1 MTGTPDLVIRGG
13 TIADGLGGELFEAD
27 VAITNGRISEIG
39 KVSAKGKEE
48 IDARGK
54 LVTPGFVDVHTHY
67 DGQVTW
73 SQDITPSS
81 QNGVTTAIMG
91 NCGVGFAPCRPSDHH
106 RLIQLME
113 GVEDI
118 PEPVLSAGIPWSWES
133 FPDYMEW
140 LSKRHFDID
149 IGAQLPHAALRVYV
163 MGERG
168 ARRDPSTAEDNRAM
182 AALAGDAV
190 RAGAL
195 GFSTSRTLNHRTST
209 GDFTPTLKAGED
221 ELTAIAGAMHK
232 VGRSVLQFVLDLS
245 TLDED
250 LPMMLRVA
258 ANTQIPVSFSITQ
271 NDKAPQR
278 WRQTLDMIRDA
289 SARGLSITAQIAA
302 RPVGLMLGLELSRNP
317 FQTHP
322 SYQAIAHL
330 PLKPSGW
337 RGCISPRCAPRSSA
351 RHATATDDPLFFR
364 PNYDK
369 MYLLGNPPD
378 YEQPPENTLG
388 AQARRHG
395 QQPEALAYDAMLTD
409 DGRGMLYV
417 PFLNYSDGNLDAT
430 REMLRDPNSVPG
442 LSDGGAHCG
451 IICDASFPTYLLTH
465 WTRDRSR
472 GEKLSIPFVVAAQSR
487 KTALSVGLHDRGVI
501 APGYKA
507 DINVI
512 DYDKLH
518 LHPPKVHYDLPVGG
532 RRLLQRGRRL
542 RRHHRLRRGDAA
554 RRHRHGIAS
563 GQIGARRAGQQVPVR
578 RGGGLKPGDST
589 KPVSFPRRQERH
601 ERLRYASGK
610 FGLRN
615 RLPHQPCPFRVGPQQ
630 QQAGHS

>member
-1 MTGTPDLVIRGG
+1 MTSAPDIVIRGG
-13 TIADGLGGELFEAD
+13 TIADGSGGDLYEAD
-27 VAITNGRISEIG
+27 VAITDGKITEVG
-39 KVSAKGKEE
+39 KVAGKGKEE
-48 IDARGK
+48 LDARGR
-54 LVTPGFVDVHTHY
+54 LVAPGFVDVHTHY

-91 NCGVGFAPCRPSDHH
+91 NCGVGFAPCRPSDHT

-118 PEPVLSAGIPWSWES
+118 PEPVLSAGIPWEWES
-133 FPDYMEW
+133 FPDYMNW
-140 LSKRHFDID
+140 LSKRSFDVD

-168 ARRDPSTAEDNRAM
+168 ARRDPSTEQDNRQM

-221 ELTAIAGAMHK
+221 ELTAIAGAMHD
-232 VGRSVLQFVLDLS
+232 VGRSVLQFVLDAS
-245 TLDED
+245 TADED

-258 ANTQIPVSFSITQ
+258 ENTKCPISFSLAQ
-271 NDKAPQR
+271 NDKTPRR
-278 WRQTLDMIRDA
+278 WRQTLDIINEATR
-289 SARGLSITAQIAA
+289 RGLSITAQIAA

-322 SYQAIAHL
+322 SYKAIAHL
-330 PLKPSGW
+330 PLKE
-337 RGCISPRCAPRSSA
+337 RVA
-351 RHATATDDPLFFR
+351 RLRQPEVRTAILAENATDTDDPLFFR

-378 YEQPPENTLG
+378 YEQPPENALG
-388 AQARRHG
+388 AQARRLNKR
-395 QQPEALAYDAMLTD
+395 PEELAYDAMLTD
-409 DGRGMLYV
+409 EGRGMLYV
-417 PFLNYSDGNLDAT
+417 PFLNYADGNLDAT
-430 REMLRDPNSVPG
+430 REMLLDPNAVPG

-472 GEKLSIPFVVAAQSR
+472 GEKLSIPFVISVQSR
-487 KTALSVGLHDRGVI
+487 KTALSFGLADRGLI

-507 DINVI
+507 DVNVI
-512 DYDKLH
+512 DYDRLH

-532 RRLLQRGRRL
+532 RRLLQQVDGYDATIVSGVVTQRG
-542 RRHHRLRRGDAA
+542 GAA
-554 RRHRHGIAS
+554 T
-563 GQIGARRAGQQVPVR
+563 GARPGRLI
-578 RGGGLKPGDST
+578 RGTQGMP
-589 KPVSFPRRQERH
+589 
-601 ERLRYASGK
+601 A
-610 FGLRN
+610 
-615 RLPHQPCPFRVGPQQ
+615 
-630 QQAGHS
+630 

>member
-1 MTGTPDLVIRGG
+1 MTSAPDLVIRGG
-13 TIADGLGGELFEAD
+13 TVADGLGGELFEAD
-27 VAITNGRISEIG
+27 VAISGGVITEVG
-39 KVSAKGKEE
+39 KGAGKGKEE
-48 IDARGK
+48 IYAKGK

-91 NCGVGFAPCRPSDHH
+91 NCGVGFAPCKPADHT

-113 GVEDI
+113 GAEDI
-118 PEPVLSAGIPWSWES
+118 PEPVLSAGIPWAWES
-133 FPDYMEW
+133 FPDYMDW
-140 LSKRHFDID
+140 LSKRDFDID
-149 IGAQLPHAALRVYV
+149 VGAQLPHAALRVYV

-168 ARRDPSTAEDNRAM
+168 ARRDPSTAEDNAAM
-182 AALAGDAV
+182 AKLAGEAV
-190 RAGAL
+190 RSGAL

-221 ELTAIAGAMHK
+221 ELTAIAGAMHRE
-232 VGRSVLQFVLDLS
+232 GRSVLQFVLDLS
-245 TLDED
+245 TIHED

-258 ANTQIPVSFSITQ
+258 ENTKCPITFSITQ

-278 WRQTLDMIRDA
+278 WRQTLDTIRDA

-322 SYQAIAHL
+322 SYKALAHL
-330 PLKPSGW
+330 PLKH
-337 RGCISPRCAPRSSA
+337 RGGALRQPELRAAILSE
-351 RHATATDDPLFFR
+351 HATATDDPLFFR

-388 AQARRHG
+388 AQARRQG

-417 PFLNYSDGNLDAT
+417 PFLNYGDGNLDST
-430 REMLRDPNSVPG
+430 RAMLSHPNSVPG

-465 WTRDRSR
+465 WTRDRTR

-487 KTALSVGLHDRGVI
+487 KTALSVGLNDRGLV

-507 DINVI
+507 DVNVI

-532 RRLLQRGRRL
+532 RRLLQQVDGYEATIVSGVVTQRNGR
-542 RRHHRLRRGDAA
+542 AT
-554 RRHRHGIAS
+554 
-563 GQIGARRAGQQVPVR
+563 GARPGQLVR
-578 RGGGLKPGDST
+578 GARDVAKQ
-589 KPVSFPRRQERH
+589 F
-601 ERLRYASGK
+601 
-610 FGLRN
+610 
-615 RLPHQPCPFRVGPQQ
+615 
-630 QQAGHS
+630 

>member
-1 MTGTPDLVIRGG
+1 VIRGG
-13 TIADGLGGELFEAD
+13 TIADGSGGDLFEAD
-27 VAITNGRISEIG
+27 VAIKDGRITEVG
-39 KVSAKGKEE
+39 KVSGTGKDE

-54 LVTPGFVDVHTHY
+54 LVAAGFVDVHTHY

-81 QNGVTTAIMG
+81 QNGVTTAVMG
-91 NCGVGFAPCRPSDHH
+91 NCGVGFAPCRPDDHL

-118 PEPVLSAGIPWSWES
+118 PEPVLSAGIPWAWES
-133 FPDYMEW
+133 FPDYMDW
-140 LSKRHFDID
+140 LSKRNFDID

-168 ARRDPSTAEDNRAM
+168 ARRDPSTADDNKAM
-182 AALAGDAV
+182 ARLASEAV

-221 ELTAIAGAMHK
+221 ELTAIADAMHG
-232 VGRSVLQFVLDLS
+232 VGPSVLQFVLDLS

-258 ANTQIPVSFSITQ
+258 ENTKCPITFSITQ
-271 NDKAPQR
+271 NDRAPQR
-278 WRQTLDMIRDA
+278 WRQTLATINEA
-289 SARGLSITAQIAA
+289 AARGLTVTAQIAA
-302 RPVGLMLGLELSRNP
+302 RPVGLLLGLELSRNP
-317 FQTHP
+317 LQTHP
-322 SYQAIAHL
+322 TYKAIAKL
-330 PLKPSGW
+330 PLAE
-337 RGCISPRCAPRSSA
+337 RVA
-351 RHATATDDPLFFR
+351 RLRLPEVRAAILSETAGETDDPLFFR

-369 MYLLGNPPD
+369 MYLLGDPPD
-378 YEQPPENTLG
+378 YEQPPEKALG
-388 AQARRHG
+388 AQARREG
-395 QQPEALAYDAMLTD
+395 RRPEELAYDAMLTD

-417 PFLNYSDGNLDAT
+417 PFLNYADGNLDAT
-430 REMLRDPNSVPG
+430 REMLCDPRAVPG

-465 WTRDRSR
+465 WTRDRTR

-487 KTALSVGLHDRGVI
+487 KTALSVGLADRGLI

-507 DINVI
+507 DVNVI
-512 DYDKLH
+512 DYDRLH

-532 RRLLQRGRRL
+532 RRLLQQVDGY
-542 RRHHRLRRGDAA
+542 DAT
-554 RRHRHGIAS
+554 IVS
-563 GQIGARRAGQQVPVR
+563 GVITQRDGAATGARPGRLLRGAQQS
-578 RGGGLKPGDST
+578 L
-589 KPVSFPRRQERH
+589 
-601 ERLRYASGK
+601 
-610 FGLRN
+610 N
-615 RLPHQPCPFRVGPQQ
+615 
-630 QQAGHS
+630 

>member
-1 MTGTPDLVIRGG
+1 MTANPDIVIRGG
-13 TIADGLGGELFEAD
+13 TIADGCGGDLYEAD
-27 VAITNGRISEIG
+27 VAIKDGRISEVG
-39 KVSAKGKEE
+39 KVSGKGKEE
-48 IDARGK
+48 IDAKGR
-54 LVTPGFVDVHTHY
+54 LVAPGFVDVHTHY

-73 SQDITPSS
+73 AEDITPSS

-91 NCGVGFAPCRPSDHH
+91 NCGVGFAPCKPADHV

-118 PEPVLSAGIPWSWES
+118 PEPVLSAGIPWAWES

-140 LSKRHFDID
+140 LSKRNFDID

-168 ARRDPSTAEDNRAM
+168 ARRDPSTPEDNKAM
-182 AALAGDAV
+182 AALAREAV
-190 RAGAL
+190 RSGAL

-209 GDFTPTLKAGED
+209 GDYTPTLKAGED
-221 ELTAIAGAMHK
+221 ELTAIAGAMQAE
-232 VGRSVLQFVLDLS
+232 GRSVLQFVLDLS
-245 TLDED
+245 TIHED

-258 ANTQIPVSFSITQ
+258 ENTKCPVSFSITQ

-278 WRQTLDMIRDA
+278 WRQTLAEINEA
-289 SARGLSITAQIAA
+289 AARGLSVTAQIAA

-322 SYQAIAHL
+322 SYRAIAHL
-330 PLKPSGW
+330 PLAQ
-337 RGCISPRCAPRSSA
+337 RVA
-351 RHATATDDPLFFR
+351 RLRQPEMRAAILSENATATDDPLFFR

-388 AQARRHG
+388 ARARREG
-395 QQPEALAYDAMLTD
+395 KQPEELAYDAMLTD

-417 PFLNYSDGNLDAT
+417 PFLNYADGNLDAT
-430 REMLRDPNSVPG
+430 REMLRDPRSVPG

-472 GEKLSIPFVVAAQSR
+472 GEKLSIPFVVAVQSR
-487 KTALSVGLHDRGVI
+487 KTALSVGLYDRGLI
-501 APGYKA
+501 ATGYKA
-507 DINVI
+507 DVNVI

-532 RRLLQRGRRL
+532 RRLLQQVDGY
-542 RRHHRLRRGDAA
+542 DAT
-554 RRHRHGIAS
+554 IVS
-563 GQIGARRAGQQVPVR
+563 GVVTR
-578 RGGGLKPGDST
+578 RGGHAAGARPG
-589 KPVSFPRRQERH
+589 
-601 ERLRYASGK
+601 RLVRGAQGSVEFGAGAS
-610 FGLRN
+610 
-615 RLPHQPCPFRVGPQQ
+615 
-630 QQAGHS
+630 

>member
-1 MTGTPDLVIRGG
+1 MTSTPDLVIRGG
-13 TIADGLGGELFEAD
+13 TVADGKGGDLYEAD
-27 VAITNGRISEIG
+27 VAITSGRITEVG
-39 KVSAKGKEE
+39 KVTGKGKEE

-91 NCGVGFAPCRPSDHH
+91 NCGVGFAPCRPVDHV

-118 PEPVLSAGIPWSWES
+118 PEPVLSAGIPWAWES

-140 LSKRHFDID
+140 LSKRSFDMD
-149 IGAQLPHAALRVYV
+149 VGAQLPHAALRVYV
-163 MGERG
+163 MGDRG
-168 ARRDPSTAEDNRAM
+168 VGMDTSTHE
-182 AALAGDAV
+182 AV

-209 GDFTPTLKAGED
+209 GDYTPTLKAGED
-221 ELTAIAGAMHK
+221 ELTAIAAAMHGQ
-232 VGRSVLQFVLDLS
+232 GRSVFQFVLDLS
-245 TLDED
+245 TINED

-258 ANTQIPVSFSITQ
+258 ENTKIPVSFSITQ

-278 WRQTLDMIRDA
+278 WRQTLDTIRDA

-330 PLKPSGW
+330 PLGE
-337 RGCISPRCAPRSSA
+337 RLA
-351 RHATATDDPLFFR
+351 RLHQPEVRAAILSEHATATDDPLFFR

-388 AQARRHG
+388 AQARREG
-395 QQPEALAYDAMLTD
+395 RQPEALAYDAMLTD
-409 DGRGMLYV
+409 QGRGMLYV
-417 PFLNYSDGNLDAT
+417 PFLNYADGNLDAT
-430 REMLRDPNSVPG
+430 REMLRDPNAVPG

-465 WTRDRSR
+465 WTRDRTR

-487 KTALSVGLHDRGVI
+487 KTALSVGLYDRGVI
-501 APGYKA
+501 APGFKA
-507 DINVI
+507 DVNVI

-532 RRLLQRGRRL
+532 RRLMQQVDGYEATIVSGVVTQRG
-542 RRHHRLRRGDAA
+542 GAA
-554 RRHRHGIAS
+554 T
-563 GQIGARRAGQQVPVR
+563 GARPGKLVRGAQGMQLKVGAAAG
-578 RGGGLKPGDST
+578 
-589 KPVSFPRRQERH
+589 
-601 ERLRYASGK
+601 
-610 FGLRN
+610 
-615 RLPHQPCPFRVGPQQ
+615 
-630 QQAGHS
+630 

>member
-1 MTGTPDLVIRGG
+1 MSGNPDTANPDLVIRGG
-13 TIADGLGGELFEAD
+13 TIADGSGGELFEAD
-27 VAITNGRISEIG
+27 IAIKNGRIAAVG
-39 KVSAKGKEE
+39 KGLSKGSEE
-48 IDARGK
+48 IDARGR

-73 SQDITPSS
+73 SHDISPSS

-91 NCGVGFAPCRPSDHH
+91 NCGVGFAPCRPHDHQ

-118 PEPVLSAGIPWSWES
+118 PEPVLSAGIPWEWES
-133 FPDYMEW
+133 FPDYMNW
-140 LSKRHFDID
+140 LSKRSFDID

-168 ARRDPSTAEDNRAM
+168 ARRDPSTAEDNAAM
-182 AALAGDAV
+182 AKLAGEAV

-221 ELTAIAGAMHK
+221 ELTAIADAMHK
-232 VGRSVLQFVLDLS
+232 QGRSVLQFVLDLS
-245 TLDED
+245 TIHED

-258 ANTQIPVSFSITQ
+258 ETTKCPISFSITQ
-271 NDKAPQR
+271 NDKAPRR
-278 WRQTLDMIRDA
+278 WRQTLDEINA
-289 SARGLSITAQIAA
+289 AAAKGLSIRAQIAA
-302 RPVGLMLGLELSRNP
+302 RPVGLLLGLELSRNP

-322 SYQAIAHL
+322 SYRAIAHL
-330 PLKPSGW
+330 PLVERLARLRLAEVRAAILSESPS
-337 RGCISPRCAPRSSA
+337 
-351 RHATATDDPLFFR
+351 ATDDPLFFR

-369 MYLLGNPPD
+369 MFLLGDPPD
-378 YEQPPENTLG
+378 YEQPPENALG
-388 AQARRHG
+388 PQARKAGKR
-395 QQPEALAYDAMLTD
+395 PEEFAYDAMLSS

-417 PFLNYSDGNLDAT
+417 PFLNYADGNLDAT
-430 REMLRDPNSVPG
+430 REMLCDPQSVPG

-465 WTRDRSR
+465 WTRDRKR
-472 GEKLSIPFVVAAQSR
+472 GEKLSVPFVVAAQSR
-487 KTALSVGLHDRGVI
+487 KTALSVGLSDRGLI

-532 RRLLQRGRRL
+532 RRLLQQVDGYDATIVSGVVTQRG
-542 RRHHRLRRGDAA
+542 G
-554 RRHRHGIAS
+554 S
-563 GQIGARRAGQQVPVR
+563 PTGARSGRLVR
-578 RGGGLKPGDST
+578 GVQGSL
-589 KPVSFPRRQERH
+589 H
-601 ERLRYASGK
+601 
-610 FGLRN
+610 
-615 RLPHQPCPFRVGPQQ
+615 
-630 QQAGHS
+630 

>member
-1 MTGTPDLVIRGG
+1 MAANQDSMPDLVIRGG
-13 TIADGLGGELFEAD
+13 NIADGSGGELYEAD
-27 VAITNGRISEIG
+27 VAIRDGRISEVG
-39 KVSAKGKEE
+39 KVSAKGGQE

-91 NCGVGFAPCRPSDHH
+91 NCGVGFAPCRPSDHFK
-106 RLIQLME
+106 LIQLME

-118 PEPVLSAGIPWSWES
+118 PEPVLSAGIPWAWES

-140 LSKRHFDID
+140 LSKRRFDID

-168 ARRDPSTAEDNRAM
+168 ARRDPSTDDDNKAM
-182 AALAGDAV
+182 AKLASEAV

-221 ELTAIAGAMHK
+221 ELTAIANAMHGT
-232 VGRSVLQFVLDLS
+232 GRSVLQFVLDLS

-258 ANTQIPVSFSITQ
+258 DKTKCPITFSITQ

-278 WRQTLDMIRDA
+278 WRQTFDMINEA
-289 SARGLSITAQIAA
+289 AGRGLSITAQIAA
-302 RPVGLMLGLELSRNP
+302 RPVGLLLGLELSRNP

-322 SYQAIAHL
+322 SYREIAKL
-330 PLKPSGW
+330 PLAE
-337 RGCISPRCAPRSSA
+337 RVA
-351 RHATATDDPLFFR
+351 RLHQPELRAAILSENATATDDPLFFR

-369 MYLLGNPPD
+369 MYLLGDPPD
-378 YEQPPENTLG
+378 YEQPPERTLG
-388 AQARRHG
+388 AQARREG
-395 QQPEALAYDAMLTD
+395 RKPEELAYDAMLTD
-409 DGRGMLYV
+409 EGRGMLYV
-417 PFLNYSDGNLDAT
+417 PFLNYADGNLDAT
-430 REMLRDPNSVPG
+430 REMLCDPRSVPG

-472 GEKLSIPFVVAAQSR
+472 GKKLSIPFVVAAQSR
-487 KTALSVGLHDRGVI
+487 KTALSVGLTDRGLI

-507 DINVI
+507 DVNVI
-512 DYDKLH
+512 DYDRLH

-532 RRLLQRGRRL
+532 RRLLQQVDGYDATIVSGVVTQRG
-542 RRHHRLRRGDAA
+542 G
-554 RRHRHGIAS
+554 AS
-563 GQIGARRAGQQVPVR
+563 TGARPGQLIRGAQVN
-578 RGGGLKPGDST
+578 L
-589 KPVSFPRRQERH
+589 H
-601 ERLRYASGK
+601 
-610 FGLRN
+610 
-615 RLPHQPCPFRVGPQQ
+615 
-630 QQAGHS
+630 

>member
-1 MTGTPDLVIRGG
+1 MTANPDIVIRGG
-13 TIADGLGGELFEAD
+13 TVADGRGGELYEAD
-27 VAITNGRISEIG
+27 VAIKDGRISEVG
-39 KVSAKGKEE
+39 KIASKGKEE
-48 IDARGK
+48 IDAKGK
-54 LVTPGFVDVHTHY
+54 LVAPGFVDVHTHY

-73 SQDITPSS
+73 AEDITPSS

-91 NCGVGFAPCRPSDHH
+91 NCGVGFAPCKPADHR

-140 LSKRHFDID
+140 LSKRNFDID

-168 ARRDPSTAEDNRAM
+168 ARRDPSTAEDNKAM
-182 AALAGDAV
+182 AALAREAV
-190 RAGAL
+190 RSGAL

-209 GDFTPTLKAGED
+209 GDYTPTLKAGED
-221 ELTAIAGAMHK
+221 ELTAIAGAMQAE
-232 VGRSVLQFVLDLS
+232 GRSVLQFVLDLS
-245 TLDED
+245 TIHED

-258 ANTQIPVSFSITQ
+258 ENTKCPVSFSITQ
-271 NDKAPQR
+271 NDKAPLR
-278 WRQTLDMIRDA
+278 WRQTLAEINEA
-289 SARGLSITAQIAA
+289 AARGLSVTAQIAA

-322 SYQAIAHL
+322 SYRAIADL
-330 PLKPSGW
+330 PLAE
-337 RGCISPRCAPRSSA
+337 RVA
-351 RHATATDDPLFFR
+351 RLHRPEVRAAILSENATATDDPLFFR

-388 AQARRHG
+388 ARARREG
-395 QQPEALAYDAMLTD
+395 RRPEELAYDAMLTD

-417 PFLNYSDGNLDAT
+417 PFLNYADGNLDAT
-430 REMLRDPNSVPG
+430 REMLSDPRSVPG

-472 GEKLSIPFVVAAQSR
+472 GEKLSIPFVVAVQSR
-487 KTALSVGLHDRGVI
+487 KTALSVGLYDRGLI
-501 APGYKA
+501 AAGYKA
-507 DINVI
+507 DVNVI

-532 RRLLQRGRRL
+532 RRLLQQVDGYDATIVSGAVTRRE
-542 RRHHRLRRGDAA
+542 
-554 RRHRHGIAS
+554 
-563 GQIGARRAGQQVPVR
+563 GQATGARPGKLVR
-578 RGGGLKPGDST
+578 GAQGSMEFGAA
-589 KPVSFPRRQERH
+589 
-601 ERLRYASGK
+601 AS
-610 FGLRN
+610 
-615 RLPHQPCPFRVGPQQ
+615 
-630 QQAGHS
+630 